1 MPLFNKHLNE
11 IKTELENAFK
21 DATTP
26 NIDLTPNTP
35 IGNIIQQQSRNFSAV
50 IDAINTLENKVNL
63 NFAMGDDLTNLALL
77 HGIQRLA
84 GVQSIIEATLTFKD
98 TSHDSIN
105 HDLKAGTQFV
115 FDNNSALTFTLDTDL
130 HVTAR
135 TMEHIK
141 MTCVYSNNELINE
154 HMKGVSENVDDNI
167 HDVTITS
174 FALGHSDEDDEVFR
188 ARILAILQGD
198 KNRLMIDPEIARIK
212 RNVLSVPYVEYV
224 YCVHNRT
231 AHTLKIYVDGKHY
244 DEQAVADA
252 IFQSVTAGVTLVD
265 GDGAIS
271 KDVIS
276 LDNQPHTILFHKA
289 EVEDVNVHIN
299 LFMDKTLYKTA
310 DYQMPITDIIMNY
323 VNQKPI
329 NSTLYAA
336 ELNKIIMDKYPG
348 VMIVTKSDF
357 GGTDVTKEIDP
368 GKRPKVEIDRIHIT
382 WTK

>member
-1 MPLFNKHLNE
+1 MPLFNKHIIE

-35 IGNIIQQQSRNFSAV
+35 MGNIIQQQSRNFSAV

-77 HGIQRLA
+77 HGIQRLP
-84 GVQSIIEATLTFKD
+84 GVQTIIEATLKL
-98 TSHDSIN
+98 HDVG
-105 HDLKAGTQFV
+105 HDVKAGTQFV

-130 HVTAR
+130 HVDAR

-141 MTCVYSNNELINE
+141 MTCVYANNELVNE
-154 HMKGVSENVDDNI
+154 HMKGVSENSADLI
-167 HDVTITS
+167 TDVTITS

-212 RNVLSVPYVEYV
+212 RDVLSVPYVEYV
-224 YCVHNRT
+224 FCEHNRS
-231 AHTLKIYVDGKHY
+231 AHTIKVYVDGKHY
-244 DEQAVADA
+244 DEDAVAEK
-252 IFQSVTAGVTLVD
+252 IFQSVTAGVKLVD
-265 GDGAIS
+265 STEAI
-271 KDVIS
+271 KVKVKS
-276 LDNQPHTILFHKA
+276 LDNQEYIIPFFKA
-289 EVEDVNVHIN
+289 AVQDISVHIN
-299 LFMDKTLYKTA
+299 LFMDPTMYKTA
-310 DYQMPITDIIMNY
+310 DYEIPVTEIIMNY
-323 VNQKPI
+323 VNHKPI
-329 NSTLYAA
+329 NSTLYVA

-357 GGTDVTKEIDP
+357 GGTNVTIAVDP
-368 GKRPKVEIDRIHIT
+368 GHRPKVEIDRINIT
-382 WTK
+382 WNA